1 MTLPGL
7 LPGTQRALELVARRV
22 QRDTRQPSLVAAVVR
37 EGDLAWHVAV
47 GEHTGGS
54 GLPGPDLAYR
64 IGSLTK
70 TMTAVLVLQ
79 ARDDGLLG
87 LDDPLGGVLGA
98 GAPFSGAR
106 LHDLL
111 SHAAGLPAE
120 PAGEW
125 WERRDGADFDEL
137 AARVADQ
144 QLVLP
149 PGQRH
154 HYSNLAYGL
163 LGRVVEQVRG
173 GSWTDLLRE
182 RVLDPLGMTATTYSP
197 LEPGVRSARGYSVH
211 PFTGRLL
218 DEPSTD
224 TGAMAPAGQMWST
237 LRDLSRWATFLLDG
251 DDDVLSSASLTQMR
265 TAARGDT
272 DGLSTVY
279 GLGLSLHARPTG
291 DRYGHGGSMPGFLAG
306 LRVDP
311 HQRAA
316 AIALAN
322 GTLGGAAELPNQLL
336 DVLVE
341 HEPPLPSPWR
351 PEPEVPGADELAGEW
366 YWGAVP
372 TVIAVS
378 QGMLVVNVGKGG
390 RSSRLAPT
398 RTDVWMGLDA
408 YFAGETL
415 SVVRDSDG
423 KVRSLRLATYELT
436 RRPYEA

>member
-1 MTLPGL
+1 VTLPGL
-7 LPGTQRALELVARRV
+7 LPGTQRALELLARRV
-22 QRDTRQPSLVAAVVR
+22 QCDTRQPSLVAAVVR
-37 EGDLAWHVAV
+37 EGDLVWHIAV

-54 GLPGPDLAYR
+54 GVPGPDLAYR

-70 TMTAVLVLQ
+70 TMTAVLLLQ
-79 ARDDGLLG
+79 ARDDGLLD
-87 LDDPLGGVLGA
+87 LEDPLGGVLGA
-98 GAPFSGAR
+98 DAPFADAR

-125 WERRDGADFDEL
+125 WERRDGDDFDEL
-137 AARVADQ
+137 AARVGGQ

-154 HYSNLAYGL
+154 HYSNLAYAL
-163 LGRVVEQVRG
+163 LGRAVEQVRG
-173 GSWTDLLRE
+173 GSWADLLRK

-237 LRDLSRWATFLLDG
+237 LRDLTRWATFLLDG
-251 DDDVLSSASLTQMR
+251 DDDVLSSTSLTQMR

-272 DGLSTVY
+272 DGLGTVY
-279 GLGLSLHARPTG
+279 GLGLSLHARATG

-351 PEPEVPGADELAGEW
+351 PERAVPGADELAGEW

-372 TVIAVS
+372 TVIAVRE
-378 QGMLVVNVGKGG
+378 GMLVVTVGKGG

-398 RTDVWMGLDA
+398 GTDTWRGLDA

-415 SVVRDSDG
+415 SVHREPAGDVRF
-423 KVRSLRLATYELT
+423 LRLATYELT
-436 RRPYEA
+436 RRPYET